1 MEWMIR
7 GTGSDRVNAEDAVA
21 ACPAARA
28 ALRVQL
34 PRAAAIAC
42 AALTVALL
50 SGCVDVSMQAY
61 KRPETPEKTNWSS
74 SNAITVSAADT
85 ISPDWWKAFGDPELN
100 GLIERA
106 ITGNFDIKSLASRIR
121 VANAE
126 IAEAHAGELPTAD
139 LGAGVNYQ
147 KVTGQTFTKQYNA
160 AGQVNWDIDIWGAV
174 QKGVEAQQAEF
185 HATEADWRA
194 GYLMLVSNVSTTYFQ
209 VLQFDDQ
216 ISQQQVTLDKNRQM
230 ASILDGMSQTGLV
243 PKTQVLQQ
251 RAEVNRLTTNLI
263 DLKRSRDL
271 ANNALATLIGAPA
284 GTFQLPS
291 GHLQQRVQLPA
302 VPAGLP
308 SQMLA
313 RRPDIVAAE
322 FRVLEAYK
330 LTHSAKL
337 AQLPTISLTGHG
349 GTSSF
354 ALSDLLKS
362 FTYGFMPS
370 IDIPLLDPAVRA
382 HVKTTEA
389 QTEVAE
395 HDYQRTVM
403 TAFQDVENA
412 LVNID
417 ADRKERAEIQQQVD
431 QLRVVAAQVEAQLK
445 EGVVSQLEVFEAER
459 SLLAAEQQ
467 LLTNHAQSLS
477 DTVLLYQALGGGWQ
491 AVDVGPAALAAAP
504 TESPANAAPKN
515 APQIR

>member
-7 GTGSDRVNAEDAVA
+7 KAR
-21 ACPAARA
+21 ARA
-28 ALRVQL
+28 AQPSFAL
-34 PRAAAIAC
+34 IAS
-42 AALTVALL
+42 ATVAVAML
-50 SGCVDVSMQAY
+50 SGCVDVSMSAY
-61 KRPETPEKTNWSS
+61 KRPETPEKTNWTPSP
-74 SNAITVSAADT
+74 AITVSAADT
-85 ISPDWWKAFGDPELN
+85 ISPQWWTAFGDPTLN
-100 GLIERA
+100 GLIQKA
-106 ITGNFDIKSLASRIR
+106 IAGNFDIKSLAARIR
-121 VANAE
+121 VANAQ

-147 KVTGQTFTKQYNA
+147 KITGQTFTKQYNA
-160 AGQVNWDIDIWGAV
+160 AAQVNWDIDIWGAV

-194 GYLMLVSNVSTTYFQ
+194 GYLLLVSNVSTTYFQ

-216 ISQQQVTLDKNRQM
+216 IAQQQITLDKNRKI
-230 ASILDGMSQTGLV
+230 ASILDGMNQTGLV
-243 PKTQVLQQ
+243 AKTQVLQQ
-251 RAEVNRLTTNLI
+251 RAEVNRLTTNL
-263 DLKRSRDL
+263 LELQRSRDL
-271 ANNALATLIGAPA
+271 ANNALSTLVGEPA
-284 GTFQLPS
+284 GNYQLPA
-291 GHLQQRVQLPA
+291 GHLQQRVQLPG

-322 FRVLEAYK
+322 YRVLESYK

-354 ALSDLLKS
+354 ALTDLLKS

-370 IDIPLLDPAVRA
+370 INIPLLDPGVRA

-417 ADRKERAEIQQQVD
+417 ADRKQRVEIQQQVD
-431 QLRVVAAQVEAQLK
+431 QLRVVTDQVEAQLK

-459 SLLAAEQQ
+459 SLLSAQQQ
-467 LLTNHAQSLS
+467 LLSNHAQSLS
-477 DTVLLYQALGGGWQ
+477 DTVLLYQALGGGWPSIDVQ
-491 AVDVGPAALAAAP
+491 GEAIASAPADASSGAAVATPVGRASQPRV
-504 TESPANAAPKN
+504 
-515 APQIR
+515 Q

>member
-1 MEWMIR
+1 MEWINR
-7 GTGSDRVNAEDAVA
+7 RTGSDRFNIPMARGSRDAAGGARLRASSLCVA
-21 ACPAARA
+21 GACVLAA
-28 ALRVQL
+28 
-34 PRAAAIAC
+34 
-42 AALTVALL
+42 TLL
-50 SGCVDVSMQAY
+50 SGCVDVSMSAY
-61 KRPETPEKTNWSS
+61 KRPDTPEKTTWSKS
-74 SNAITVSAADT
+74 EAVTVSASDT
-85 ISPDWWKAFGDPELN
+85 VSPDWWKSFGDPELDA
-100 GLIERA
+100 LIQKA
-106 ITGNFDIKSLASRIR
+106 IAGNFDIKSLAARIR
-121 VANAE
+121 VANAQ
-126 IAEAHAGELPTAD
+126 IAEAHAGALPTAD

-147 KVTGQTFTKQYNA
+147 KITGQTFTKQYNTA
-160 AGQVNWDIDIWGAV
+160 AQVNWDIDIWGAV

-194 GYLMLVSNVSTTYFQ
+194 GYLELVSSVSTTYFQ
-209 VLQFDDQ
+209 ILQFDDQ
-216 ISQQQVTLDKNRQM
+216 IAQQQTTLDKNRRI
-230 ASILDGMSQTGLV
+230 ATILEGMQHSGLIAN
-243 PKTQVLQQ
+243 TQVLQQ
-251 RAEVNRLTTNLI
+251 RAEVNRLTTNL
-263 DLKRSRDL
+263 LELQRSRDL
-271 ANNALATLIGAPA
+271 ANNALATLIGEPA
-284 GTFQLPS
+284 GNFHLAG
-291 GHLQQRVQLPA
+291 GHLQQRVQLPP

-330 LTHSAKL
+330 LTHSSKL
-337 AQLPTISLTGHG
+337 AQLPTISLTAHG
-349 GTSSF
+349 GSSSF

-370 IDIPLLDPAVRA
+370 INIPLLDPAVRA

-417 ADRKERAEIQQQVD
+417 ADRHQRVEIQQQVD
-431 QLRVVAAQVEAQLK
+431 QLRVVADQVERQLK

-459 SLLAAEQQ
+459 SLLAAQQQ
-467 LLTNHAQSLS
+467 LLANHAQSLS

-491 AVDVGPAALAAAP
+491 PADVQAQADPDTPAQPGTSRLAQARA
-504 TESPANAAPKN
+504 
-515 APQIR
+515 Q

>member
-1 MEWMIR
+1 M
-7 GTGSDRVNAEDAVA
+7 
-21 ACPAARA
+21 
-28 ALRVQL
+28 L
-34 PRAAAIAC
+34 AC
-42 AALTVALL
+42 AALSIAML
-50 SGCVDVSMQAY
+50 SGCVDVSMPAY
-61 KRPETPEKTNWSS
+61 QRPATPEKTDWSAS
-74 SNAITVSAADT
+74 QAITVSAADT
-85 ISPDWWKAFGDPELN
+85 ISPDWWTAFGDPELN
-100 GLIERA
+100 TLIQQA
-106 ITGNFDIKSLASRIR
+106 IAGNFDIQSLASRIR
-121 VANAE
+121 VAQAE
-126 IAEAHAGELPTAD
+126 IAEAHAGALPTAD

-147 KVTGQTFTKQYNA
+147 KVTGQTFTKQYNV
-160 AGQVNWDIDIWGAV
+160 AGQVNWDIDIWGTV

-209 VLQFDDQ
+209 LLQFDDQ
-216 ISQQQVTLDKNRQM
+216 IAQQQITLDKNRQI
-230 ASILDGMSQTGLV
+230 ASILDGMNQTGLV
-243 PKTQVLQQ
+243 AKTQVLQQ
-251 RAEVNRLTTNLI
+251 RAEVNRLTTNLLE
-263 DLKRSRDL
+263 LKRSRDL
-271 ANNALATLIGAPA
+271 ANNALATLVGVPA
-284 GTFQLPS
+284 GHFQLAS
-291 GHLQQRVQLPA
+291 GHLQQRVQLPP

-322 FRVLEAYK
+322 YRVLEAYK

-370 IDIPLLDPAVRA
+370 IDIPLLNPAVRA

-417 ADRKERAEIQQQVD
+417 ADRMQRSEIQQQVD
-431 QLRVVAAQVEAQLK
+431 QLRVVANQVEAQLK

-459 SLLAAEQQ
+459 SLLSAQQQ
-467 LLTNHAQSLS
+467 LLANHAQSLS
-477 DTVLLYQALGGGWQ
+477 DTVLLYQALGGGWP
-491 AVDVGPAALAAAP
+491 AVDVQAQTVADAPAETATAAA
-504 TESPANAAPKN
+504 TVAAAARRN
-515 APQIR
+515 